1 MFLFFV
7 KIEKKKTRKEAEM
20 VKSPISDYSSGSP
33 AGLHH
38 I

>member
-7 KIEKKKTRKEAEM
+7 KIEKKPRKEAEM